1 MTRILTEAS
10 RRFNQQARSLTL
22 ASSPLPHTASALE
35 LHQYLT
41 GGIVMKLLVV
51 YYSTYGNVYK
61 MAQLVADGARE
72 IKDVEPIIRTVPELI
87 PDKVIQS
94 RADMKAGRDL
104 QKDVPL
110 VTLDD
115 FRQAGAIA
123 FGTPTRFGN
132 VSAQLKNQI
141 DQLTSLW
148 LKGELE
154 GKPAGV
160 FTSTGS
166 LHGGQETTILTLMA
180 PLLHLGFILLGVPYS
195 TQELFTTQGG
205 GSPYGPGHVAG
216 PDNQRPIDEQEA
228 AICRALGKRLA
239 QVGLELQA

>member
-1 MTRILTEAS
+1 
-10 RRFNQQARSLTL
+10 
-22 ASSPLPHTASALE
+22 
-35 LHQYLT
+35 
-41 GGIVMKLLVV
+41 MKVLIV

-61 MAQLVADGARE
+61 MAQFVAEGVTEIPGA
-72 IKDVEPIIRTVPELI
+72 EPVIRTVQELI
-87 PDKVIQS
+87 PQAVIDA
-94 RADMKAGRDL
+94 RAEMKAG
-104 QKDVPL
+104 KDMQRSIPL

-148 LKGELE
+148 LAGELE

-160 FTSTGS
+160 FVSTGS
-166 LHGGQETTILTLMA
+166 LHGGQETTSLTLMA
-180 PLLHLGFILLGVPYS
+180 LLLHLGMILVGVPYS
-195 TQELFTTQGG
+195 VQELFTTQGG

-216 PDNQRPIDEQEA
+216 GDNQRDIDAQEA
-228 AICRALGKRLA
+228 TICRALGRRLA
-239 QVGLELQA
+239 DLGMKLQKP

>member
-1 MTRILTEAS
+1 
-10 RRFNQQARSLTL
+10 
-22 ASSPLPHTASALE
+22 
-35 LHQYLT
+35 
-41 GGIVMKLLVV
+41 MKMLIV
-51 YYSTYGNVYK
+51 YYSTYGNVYR
-61 MAQLVADGARE
+61 MAQLVAEGAKE
-72 IKDVEPIIRTVPELI
+72 VGGVEPVIRTVPELI
-87 PDKVIQS
+87 PSQVIES
-94 RADMKAGRDL
+94 KPDMKAGREL

-115 FRQAGAIA
+115 FREAGAIA

-166 LHGGQETTILTLMA
+166 LHGGQETTIFTLMA
-180 PLLHLGFILLGVPYS
+180 PLVHLGFLLVGVPYS
-195 TQELFTTQGG
+195 TRELFTTQGG

-216 PDNQRPIDEQEA
+216 ADNQRPIDSEEA
-228 AICRALGKRLA
+228 AICRALGRRLA
-239 QVGLELQA
+239 KVGLKLEEK

>member
-1 MTRILTEAS
+1 
-10 RRFNQQARSLTL
+10 
-22 ASSPLPHTASALE
+22 
-35 LHQYLT
+35 
-41 GGIVMKLLVV
+41 MKVLIC

-61 MAQLVADGARE
+61 MAQLVAEGVGQVAGAEAVVR
-72 IKDVEPIIRTVPELI
+72 RVPELI
-87 PDKVIQS
+87 PASVIEG
-94 RADMKAGRDL
+94 RADMKAGRDA
-104 QKDVPL
+104 QQHVPL
-110 VTLDD
+110 VTHDD
-115 FRQAGAIA
+115 FREAGAYA

-132 VSAQLKNQI
+132 VCSQLKNQI

-160 FTSTGS
+160 FVSTGS

-180 PLLHLGFILLGVPYS
+180 PLLHLGMVLVGVPYS
-195 TQELFTTQGG
+195 VQELFTTQGG

-216 PDNQRPIDEQEA
+216 GNNQREIDEQEA

-239 QVGLELQA
+239 EIGLKLEKK